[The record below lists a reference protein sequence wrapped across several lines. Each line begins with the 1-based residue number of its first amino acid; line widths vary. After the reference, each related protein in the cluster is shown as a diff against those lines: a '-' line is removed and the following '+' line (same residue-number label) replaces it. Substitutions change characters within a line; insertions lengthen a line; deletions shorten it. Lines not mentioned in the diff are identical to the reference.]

1 MREIF
6 HLVLEHETDVIL
18 KAITL
23 QFYRAVVVE
32 IQTDT
37 TEELTMSGTLAF
49 FFPTAPN
56 VAKDIPIWNW
66 DLLFLTANLVY
77 QFLKH
82 TTVFHLLTNEDSKLI
97 STVETYCNTITWTLN
112 SLVPHYNLIEI
123 WEEGYKIM

>member
-49 FFPTAPN
+49 FSPQ
-56 VAKDIPIWNW
+56 
-66 DLLFLTANLVY
+66 LL
-77 QFLKH
+77 
-82 TTVFHLLTNEDSKLI
+82 
-97 STVETYCNTITWTLN
+97 
-112 SLVPHYNLIEI
+112 
-123 WEEGYKIM
+123 M